1 MLNVQTRGAGSYTAG
16 LKSKTMVINGIEVTT
31 SIGYWADALRQVLLP
46 FIDRSKYMCN
56 SKSDLQSMCALSQAN
71 GGFHDHQAGFPSEA
85 AMQCS
90 PSHDMIERQR
100 EMLLLITSGAV
111 PAQP

>member
-56 SKSDLQSMCALSQAN
+56 
-71 GGFHDHQAGFPSEA
+71 
-85 AMQCS
+85 
-90 PSHDMIERQR
+90 
-100 EMLLLITSGAV
+100 
-111 PAQP
+111 